1 MLTRTF
7 IHIPTV
13 GPKRELGIWKA
24 GITSWRDF
32 LEHGHAL
39 LPPSIYNLGRPVME
53 RSLGALQRPGGL
65 TELAGMIPRAE
76 HWRFFPRF
84 GKAVYLDIET
94 GGDPYDWGGITV
106 VGLYDGQEVTQFV
119 AGQNLHEVDQAMAG
133 YEVVVTFAG
142 SSFDIPVMKE
152 VFPRL
157 LVPPVHIDLR
167 WVLRRLGLRGGLKRI
182 EKSLGLTRPG
192 HVLELDGL
200 EAVNLWADHLGGD
213 PEALGTLLDYN
224 ACDIVNL
231 EPLLNMAVREL
242 KGQMLGRVG

>member
-1 MLTRTF
+1 VLTRTF

-24 GITSWRDF
+24 GITSWQEF
-32 LEHGHAL
+32 LELGQDL
-39 LPPSIYNLGRPVME
+39 LPPAIYNLGRPVIE
-53 RSLGALQRPGGL
+53 RSLEALEQPDGL
-65 TELAGMIPRAE
+65 SRLAGMIPRAE

-84 GKAVYLDIET
+84 AKAVYLDIET

-106 VGLYDGQEVTQFV
+106 VGLYDGADVTQFV

-142 SSFDIPVMKE
+142 SSFDLPVMKG

-157 LVPPVHIDLR
+157 MVPPVHIDLR
-167 WVLRRLGLRGGLKRI
+167 WVLRRLGHQGGLKRI
-182 EKSLGLTRPG
+182 EKSLGLGRPD
-192 HVLELDGL
+192 HVLDMDGM
-200 EAVNLWADHLGGD
+200 EAVNLWADHCAGE
-213 PEALGTLLDYN
+213 PKALATLLDYN

-242 KGQMLGRVG
+242 RGQMLGRVG